1 MKRNAGAVAAGVLA
15 LALWVSG
22 CGNDTATVPTQA
34 PAAQPTV
41 NSADT
46 DRTAAVK
53 AALPANL
60 AAVVKT
66 ATQTE
71 PGRLQIGTSLMDPRG
86 ADGSPDAKKAT
97 AICEA
102 AVAQFGDAH
111 VSVMEDDGTSWILYG
126 HPSYGN
132 TCTEV

>member
-1 MKRNAGAVAAGVLA
+1 MKRNAGAVAAGVLS
-15 LALWVSG
+15 LALLASG
-22 CGNDTATVPTQA
+22 CGSDAATVPTQA
-34 PAAQPTV
+34 PAVQPTV
-41 NSADT
+41 NTADT

-53 AALPANL
+53 AALSDNL

-66 ATQTE
+66 AVQSE
-71 PGRLQIGTSLMDPRG
+71 PGRLQIDTSLVDPRG
-86 ADGSPDAKKAT
+86 AAGSPDAKKAT

-102 AVAQFGDAH
+102 AVAKFGAAH
-111 VSVMEDDGTSWILYG
+111 VSVMENDGTSWILYG